1 MNSIFYLDGEKN
13 PKKTPL
19 SRNKFKKK
27 KLKKITRG
35 EPNFKIYFH
44 NCATV
49 HVQGVRMSSHLSFL
63 LDFEEL
69 CHVRE
74 IFLVSFC
81 HLLLCSLRVHDLQ
94 PLQKETIT
102 DLKTNK
108 KTKQNPKLSGRSLV
122 NESASFYLERCE
134 CYAGAGSWRTI
145 SDCGLSSI
153 CHALLLQRPL
163 WTKAKML
170 EMM

>member
-1 MNSIFYLDGEKN
+1 MEKN
-13 PKKTPL
+13 L
-19 SRNKFKKK
+19 
-27 KLKKITRG
+27 KLKQEQNITRS

-74 IFLVSFC
+74 IFLVSFS

-102 DLKTNK
+102 DLKTK
-108 KTKQNPKLSGRSLV
+108 KPKLSGRSLL

-134 CYAGAGSWRTI
+134 CYAGAGS
-145 SDCGLSSI
+145 
-153 CHALLLQRPL
+153 
-163 WTKAKML
+163 
-170 EMM
+170 

>member
-1 MNSIFYLDGEKN
+1 MG
-13 PKKTPL
+13 KKTL
-19 SRNKFKKK
+19 SQNKFQ
-27 KLKKITRG
+27 KITRG

-74 IFLVSFC
+74 IFLVSFS

-108 KTKQNPKLSGRSLV
+108 
-122 NESASFYLERCE
+122 
-134 CYAGAGSWRTI
+134 
-145 SDCGLSSI
+145 
-153 CHALLLQRPL
+153 
-163 WTKAKML
+163 
-170 EMM
+170 